1 MTLSKQLVALIAA
14 LLLLVFSGTFFI
26 SVQNTRDYLEKQLES
41 HAQDT
46 ATSLGLSISS
56 QLADHDLATVRSM
69 SDAIFDHGYY
79 QEIRVEAMD
88 GKPLVKL
95 ILPVRIEGVPRWFIE
110 RLPLMTPVREA
121 ALMNGWVQT
130 GRVVVQ
136 SHPGFA
142 YYQLWQTV
150 VGTFWWFLGSAVAIL
165 LISLLLLR
173 LVLKPLKSVEMQ
185 ADAICNREFPV
196 QEKLPRTLDLRR
208 IVEAMNRM
216 SDRVR
221 QMLDELDQLASGL
234 RYQVYQHPVTG
245 LANKRYFMDHL
256 SNLIS
261 STEVF
266 SSGAICLIEL
276 KNFKHYNDQKGYQAG
291 DELLKDT
298 AKVLADIA
306 EKNSKYQ
313 LAHLTGACFALLYE
327 DCTVDQAG
335 ELGKKL
341 SDTLTGLYATGKLD
355 DPDAGQVGIGYFDGG
370 QSGSDLFSEADMAL
384 KTAQL
389 KGANAWHLNVPDELA
404 SNGIHSATEW
414 RELIKKALKSD
425 GFQLQF
431 QPVVSCKERQL
442 LHQEVL
448 VRIIVSEGEDA
459 PSLLPAG
466 LFIPQAESHG
476 LASEIEKVVISKV
489 LQHLLGEIEGGSRF
503 AINISSSSIQD
514 PEFINWLDHQLA
526 DHAVVAP
533 RLIFEMPEY
542 GAIASVEQVRQLI
555 EMLDKYGSLF
565 SLDHF
570 GRSFSSFAYLASLK
584 VHCLKI
590 DGSFMRSLDK
600 NSDNRFFIQVLTKIA
615 HGLEIEVIGESVES
629 ELVWDLLPSLHLD
642 GAQGYYIGK
651 PI

>member
-1 MTLSKQLVALIAA
+1 MTLSKQLVVLVAA

-26 SVQNTRDYLEKQLES
+26 SIQNTRDYLEMQLES

-56 QLADHDLATVRSM
+56 HLAGRDLATVRSM

-79 QEIRVEAMD
+79 REIRVEDMN

-95 ILPVRIEGVPRWFIE
+95 VLPVRIEGVPRWFIE
-110 RLPLMTPVREA
+110 RLPLMTPVQEA
-121 ALMNGWVQT
+121 TLMNGWVQT
-130 GRVVVQ
+130 GRVIVQ

-142 YYQLWQTV
+142 YKQLWQTV

-165 LISLLLLR
+165 LISLVLLR
-173 LVLKPLKSVEMQ
+173 WVLKPLKLVEKQ

-216 SDRVR
+216 SGKVQ
-221 QMLDELDQLASGL
+221 QMLHELDQLASGL
-234 RYQVYQHPVTG
+234 RDQVYQHPVTG

-256 SNLIS
+256 TNLIS
-261 STEVF
+261 SSEVF
-266 SSGAICLIEL
+266 SRGAVCLVEL
-276 KNFKHYNDQKGYQAG
+276 KNFKAYNDQKGYQAG
-291 DELLKDT
+291 DELLKDA
-298 AKVLADIA
+298 AKALTGVAN
-306 EKNSKYQ
+306 KNSKYQ
-313 LAHLTGACFALLYE
+313 LAHLAGACFVLLYE
-327 DCTVDQAG
+327 DCSVDQA
-335 ELGKKL
+335 EALGKKL
-341 SDTLTGLYATGKLD
+341 SDTLAGLYATGKLD
-355 DPDAGQVGIGYFDGG
+355 DPDAGHVGIGYFDGG
-370 QSGSDLFSEADMAL
+370 QSGSDLLSEADMAL

-389 KGANAWHLNVPDELA
+389 KGANAWHLNIPDELA
-404 SNGIHSATEW
+404 TNGIRSATEW
-414 RELIKKALKSD
+414 CELIKKALKSD

-448 VRIIVSEGEDA
+448 VRLAISEGDDT

-466 LFIPQAESHG
+466 LFMPQAENHN
-476 LASEIEKVVISKV
+476 LATEIEKIVISKV
-489 LQHLLGEIEGGSRF
+489 LLRLLDEIKGKSRF
-503 AINISSSSIQD
+503 AINISQSSIQD
-514 PEFINWLDHQLA
+514 PEFIHWLDHQLA
-526 DHAVVAP
+526 EHAVVAP

-542 GAIASVEQVRQLI
+542 GAVASIQQVKQLI
-555 EMLDKYGSLF
+555 KMLDKYGTLF
-565 SLDHF
+565 SIDHF

-642 GAQGYYIGK
+642 GAQGYFLGK
-651 PI
+651 PT